1 MVVGYHLNAIKT
13 KSGMSTMTMDLAVQR
28 KLIEILRVIR
38 ESQTPLGA
46 RLIAYRLNERGYAIG
61 ERAVRYHLRVLDAQG
76 LTKRLGYDGRV
87 ITERGIDELNN
98 ALVGDRVG
106 FIITK
111 IEKLMY
117 DTTFDLKTKQGNV
130 ITNISIIDK
139 NALDKTMEI
148 LENVAHNGYNGYPF
162 SPYIKLIE
170 EGTIASDIRIPQ
182 GKMGIATMCSITI
195 DGILLKNSVPVNPKY
210 GGILTVEDK
219 KPICFDDIIAY
230 SGTTIDPMR
239 IFLSKKMTCVL
250 DTVNTG
256 SGKLLANLREIPE
269 SALSKAKEVL
279 SSVVKAR
286 IGGIAEIG
294 KFGGSVLNAAV
305 DAGKVGIV
313 VYAGTNI
320 MAAVSE
326 MGIKVAT
333 YPIST
338 TIDFKELKK
347 L

>member
-1 MVVGYHLNAIKT
+1 
-13 KSGMSTMTMDLAVQR
+13 MDLTVQR
-28 KLIEILRVIR
+28 KLIAILRVIR
-38 ESQTPLGA
+38 ESQTPVGA

-61 ERAVRYHLRVLDAQG
+61 ERAIRYHLHILDAQG

-111 IEKLMY
+111 IERLMY
-117 DTTFDLKTKQGNV
+117 DTTFDLKTKHGSVIINV
-130 ITNISIIDK
+130 SIIDK

-148 LENVAHNGYNGYPF
+148 LENVIHNGYPF

-170 EGTIASDIRIPQ
+170 EGTVTSDIRIPQ
-182 GKMGIATMCSITI
+182 DKIGIATMCSITI
-195 DGILLKNSVPVNPKY
+195 DGILLKNGIPVSPKY
-210 GGILTVEDK
+210 GGILEVKDK
-219 KPICFDDIIAY
+219 KPICFEDIIVY
-230 SGTTIDPMR
+230 GGTTIDPMR
-239 IFLSKKMTCVL
+239 IFMLKKMTRVL

-269 SALSKAKEVL
+269 SALSKAEEVL
-279 SSVVKAR
+279 SSAAKAR
-286 IGGIAEIG
+286 IGGVAEIG
-294 KFGGSVLNAAV
+294 NLGKPVLNAAV

>member
-1 MVVGYHLNAIKT
+1 
-13 KSGMSTMTMDLAVQR
+13 MDLTVQR
-28 KLIEILRVIR
+28 KLIAILRIIQ
-38 ESQTPLGA
+38 ESRTPVGA
-46 RLIAYRLNERGYAIG
+46 RLIAYRMNERGYAIG
-61 ERAVRYHLRVLDAQG
+61 EQAVRYHLRVLDAQG

-87 ITERGIDELNN
+87 ITERGANELNN

-111 IEKLMY
+111 IERLMC
-117 DTTFDLKTKQGNV
+117 DTTFDLNTKQGNV
-130 ITNISIIDK
+130 ITNISVIDK
-139 NALDKTMEI
+139 NDFDKTAQI
-148 LENVAHNGYNGYPF
+148 LEHVIHNGYPF

-170 EGTIASDIRIPQ
+170 EGTVTSDIKILA

-195 DGILLKNSVPVNPKY
+195 DGILLKNGIPVAPKY
-210 GGILTVEDK
+210 ASILEVKDK
-219 KPICFDDIIAY
+219 KPMCFEDVIVY

-239 IFLSKKMTCVL
+239 IFLSRKMTHVL

-256 SGKLLANLREIPE
+256 SGKLLANLREVPG
-269 SALSKAKEVL
+269 SALSKANEVL
-279 SSVVKAR
+279 SSTVKAR

-294 KFGGSVLNAAV
+294 EPGKPVLNSAV
-305 DAGKVGIV
+305 DAGKAGIV

-326 MGIKVAT
+326 TGIKVTT